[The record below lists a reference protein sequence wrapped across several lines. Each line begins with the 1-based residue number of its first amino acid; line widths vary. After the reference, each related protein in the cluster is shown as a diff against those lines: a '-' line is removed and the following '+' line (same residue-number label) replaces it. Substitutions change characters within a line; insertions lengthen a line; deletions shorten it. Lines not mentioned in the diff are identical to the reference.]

1 MKVNMQVPHQD
12 GSTFEGTFVLII
24 RVHVRHVHVGFIQNK
39 VGLLYSYPP
48 PKSSTVHTCSS
59 HVRVCCSRVPYTYP
73 RMWTFFCKNKVFRT
87 FVKVTYCRGIHKY
100 DTKVYIYI
108 YIYIYILSYILY
120 RIKLHVALQ
129 CRKYLS
135 LFI

>member
-100 DTKVYIYI
+100 DTKVYMSN
-108 YIYIYILSYILY
+108 LQ
-120 RIKLHVALQ
+120 KLLVSSRQQHLWSPLLRRLNATGV
-129 CRKYLS
+129 S
-135 LFI
+135 W